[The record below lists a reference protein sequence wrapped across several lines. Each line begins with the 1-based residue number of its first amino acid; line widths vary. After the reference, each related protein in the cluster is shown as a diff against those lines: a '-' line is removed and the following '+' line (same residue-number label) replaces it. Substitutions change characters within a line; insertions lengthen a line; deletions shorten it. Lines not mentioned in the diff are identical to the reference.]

1 MRLLRHA
8 LMSAAALL
16 FVARICAQ
24 SPAVETP
31 EANPGRPTVSTPATL
46 TPVGYLQFE
55 NGGLNAEISRE
66 FTTRFGINQVTKLT
80 VASRLQLL
88 VLSEP
93 LVHAAG
99 VTGDA
104 LSGNRPGEVFAGLQ
118 AVVLPGE
125 GHKPTVSLSYIRRL
139 YESPAPEIDIGTFRN
154 SALVLVSA
162 DLGGFHLDVN
172 GIFSEQAQGIVRRGQ
187 FGQTLSISHPLGPVT
202 VAGELWHFT
211 QPLTN
216 GNAVGNLWAV
226 SYPVRKTFVVDAGF
240 DHGLTSSSTQW
251 EGFAGFTYLLPHRL
265 WKSQQ
270 CRSCDRFVRK

>member
-55 NGGLNAEISRE
+55 NGSLYAETSRE

-88 VLSEP
+88 ALSEP

-104 LSGNRPGEVFAGLQ
+104 LSGNRSGEVFAGSQ

-125 GHKPTVSLSYIRRL
+125 GHKPTVSL
-139 YESPAPEIDIGTFRN
+139 
-154 SALVLVSA
+154 
-162 DLGGFHLDVN
+162 
-172 GIFSEQAQGIVRRGQ
+172 
-187 FGQTLSISHPLGPVT
+187 
-202 VAGELWHFT
+202 
-211 QPLTN
+211 
-216 GNAVGNLWAV
+216 
-226 SYPVRKTFVVDAGF
+226 
-240 DHGLTSSSTQW
+240 
-251 EGFAGFTYLLPHRL
+251 
-265 WKSQQ
+265 
-270 CRSCDRFVRK
+270 